1 MIEIIIIWS
10 IIIVKVVIAC
20 MYLLI
25 GSRRWRRCKVSMSG
39 MAAHL
44 SYCMEPASGKD
55 YANIRVYSG

>member
-25 GSRRWRRCKVSMSG
+25 DSRRWRRCKVSMSG
-39 MAAHL
+39 TAAHL
-44 SYCMEPASGKD
+44 SYCMDAGEWEKL
-55 YANIRVYSG
+55 R